1 MVENCVTET
10 LHFID
15 IHHFASSVE
24 GASSQVD
31 LDQYIY
37 RQKSWHRIRIESR
50 KTDQVLEVF
59 FARET
64 ELAKRSAKPPSC
76 IQVSLSLTEGTG
88 NMNSKMRRI
97 YP

>member
-24 GASSQVD
+24 GANNQVD
-31 LDQYIY
+31 LDGYIY

-64 ELAKRSAKPPSC
+64 ELAKRLAKPPSC
-76 IQVSLSLTEGTG
+76 IHCPCHLQKAL
-88 NMNSKMRRI
+88 
-97 YP
+97 